1 MRKMIKLVAVQGLG
15 RVCKEG
21 ISPFSLNS
29 GQLVLKFIINVK
41 FLFPNPRMQITVQ
54 KSTKVVSFEFVHL
67 EFQSTHSEAK
77 VRLSSSHLLLLLIL
91 T

>member
-54 KSTKVVSFEFVHL
+54 KPTKVVSFEYEHL
-67 EFQSTHSEAK
+67 EFQSTNSGKSET
-77 VRLSSSHLLLLLIL
+77 VI
-91 T
+91 

>member
-15 RVCKEG
+15 RVCWEG

-41 FLFPNPRMQITVQ
+41 FLFPKPRMQTTVQ
-54 KSTKVVSFEFVHL
+54 KPTKVVSFEIEHL
-67 EFQSTHSEAK
+67 EFQSTNSDKSEA
-77 VRLSSSHLLLLLIL
+77 VS
-91 T
+91 

>member
-41 FLFPNPRMQITVQ
+41 FLFPNPRMQ
-54 KSTKVVSFEFVHL
+54 KPTKVVSFEFEHL
-67 EFQSTHSEAK
+67 EFQSTNSGKSET
-77 VRLSSSHLLLLLIL
+77 VI
-91 T
+91 